1 LAERIFLVAVFQKQT
16 QSAEPFFFFT
26 AKMSTAILSAAAPG
40 PSAAPA
46 VERVQKAPSRKRKAP
61 TTDELPR
68 KRKAEDPEKR
78 RARKRKDAEESE
90 QPAPKASKAIKVL
103 KEPKESKEPE
113 ADGVEEKAAPTPR
126 PASSNPTA
134 HAAACKRKQDAINT
148 RFLALV
154 NSGCVNACNGK
165 VLKRLNR
172 KTVEVNG
179 VRQLAFAQF
188 ISEPELRFY
197 MQKFGPVPAQP
208 SRKQSGYMRFSKIK
222 REEWRDNPKYININ
236 RQNPNGSKAIVSDIA
251 KEWKSFSTEEQ
262 SVFKNMTDEDVDLR
276 ISELRALKPTEGP
289 AEGAAEPAIAPATQP
304 EVAM

>member
-1 LAERIFLVAVFQKQT
+1 
-16 QSAEPFFFFT
+16 
-26 AKMSTAILSAAAPG
+26 MSTATLSASNPAAQPDLTSSLASLASPAPTAPTA
-40 PSAAPA
+40 PS
-46 VERVQKAPSRKRKAP
+46 KAPSRKRKATATEQP
-61 TTDELPR
+61 AR
-68 KRKAEDPEKR
+68 KRKPEDPEKR
-78 RARKRKDAEESE
+78 RSRKRKEDDAEE
-90 QPAPKASKAIKVL
+90 PGPKASKT
-103 KEPKESKEPE
+103 PKTSKAPKAAE
-113 ADGVEEKAAPTPR
+113 AAPDGVEEKTVPTPR

-172 KTVEVNG
+172 KTVDVNG

-222 REEWRDNPKYININ
+222 REEWRDNPKYINVN

-251 KEWKSFSTEEQ
+251 KEWKSFTVEEQ
-262 SVFKNMTDEDVDLR
+262 SVFKNMTDDDVDLR
-276 ISELRALKPTEGP
+276 ISELRALKP
-289 AEGAAEPAIAPATQP
+289 AEAAEPPSAPAAPAAQP

>member
-1 LAERIFLVAVFQKQT
+1 
-16 QSAEPFFFFT
+16 
-26 AKMSTAILSAAAPG
+26 MSTATLSASTPAAAATDG
-40 PSAAPA
+40 VSAG
-46 VERVQKAPSRKRKAP
+46 VEIVQKAPSRKRKAA
-61 TTDELPR
+61 TTDDHEKTASR

-78 RARKRKDAEESE
+78 RARKRKTEEVKDVKAPE
-90 QPAPKASKAIKVL
+90 PKAA
-103 KEPKESKEPE
+103 E
-113 ADGVEEKAAPTPR
+113 AGEGVEEKPAPTPR

-154 NSGCVNACNGK
+154 NSGCVNSCNGK

-197 MQKFGPVPAQP
+197 MQKFGPVPTQP

-222 REEWRDNPKYININ
+222 REEWRDNPKYINVN

-251 KEWKSFSTEEQ
+251 KEWKSFTIEEQ

-276 ISELRALKPTEGP
+276 ISELRAQKPADVQLGTL
-289 AEGAAEPAIAPATQP
+289 QP

>member
-1 LAERIFLVAVFQKQT
+1 MVMHASSST
-16 QSAEPFFFFT
+16 SSTSAGVT
-26 AKMSTAILSAAAPG
+26 AG
-40 PSAAPA
+40 PAGADI
-46 VERVQKAPSRKRKAP
+46 VRKAPSRKRKAP
-61 TTDELPR
+61 TTDDPEKTTSR

-78 RARKRKDAEESE
+78 RTRKRKTEEIKAPEPKAAEAVDAAEER
-90 QPAPKASKAIKVL
+90 P
-103 KEPKESKEPE
+103 
-113 ADGVEEKAAPTPR
+113 APTPR

-154 NSGCVNACNGK
+154 NSGCVNSCNGK

-197 MQKFGPVPAQP
+197 MQKFGPVPTQP

-222 REEWRDNPKYININ
+222 REEWRDNPKYINVN

-251 KEWKSFSTEEQ
+251 KEWKSFTVEEQ

-276 ISELRALKPTEGP
+276 ISELRTQKPADGP
-289 AEGAAEPAIAPATQP
+289 ADGPPTAPQP

>member
-1 LAERIFLVAVFQKQT
+1 MSTTSASAPKLPAAERT
-16 QSAEPFFFFT
+16 T
-26 AKMSTAILSAAAPG
+26 T
-40 PSAAPA
+40 
-46 VERVQKAPSRKRKAP
+46 ERATKAPRKRKAP
-61 TTDELPR
+61 TTEEGADKVTR
-68 KRKAEDPEKR
+68 KRKVEDPEKR
-78 RARKRKDAEESE
+78 RPKKRKEEVE
-90 QPAPKASKAIKVL
+90 APKA
-103 KEPKESKEPE
+103 EE
-113 ADGVEEKAAPTPR
+113 AAGEAPEEKTVSTPTPR

-172 KTVEVNG
+172 KTVEVDG

-197 MQKFGPVPAQP
+197 MQKFGPVPTQP

-236 RQNPNGSKAIVSDIA
+236 KQNPNGSKAIVSDIA
-251 KEWKSFSTEEQ
+251 KEWKSFSEDEQ
-262 SVFKNMTDEDVDLR
+262 KVFKNMTDEDVDLR
-276 ISELRALKPTEGP
+276 IAELRGQKPIEGAAIP
-289 AEGAAEPAIAPATQP
+289 AEGAAIPGPQQ

>member
-1 LAERIFLVAVFQKQT
+1 
-16 QSAEPFFFFT
+16 
-26 AKMSTAILSAAAPG
+26 MSAAT
-40 PSAAPA
+40 SSLSTT
-46 VERVQKAPSRKRKAP
+46 ERATKAPTRKRKAP
-61 TTDELPR
+61 TAEEAPEKATR
-68 KRKAEDPEKR
+68 KRKVEDPEKR
-78 RARKRKDAEESE
+78 RPRKRKVEEAE
-90 QPAPKASKAIKVL
+90 APKAEDAAA
-103 KEPKESKEPE
+103 P
-113 ADGVEEKAAPTPR
+113 ADAPEEKTASAPTPR

-172 KTVEVNG
+172 KTVEVGG

-197 MQKFGPVPAQP
+197 MQKFGPVPTQP

-236 RQNPNGSKAIVSDIA
+236 KQNPNGSKAIVSDIA
-251 KEWKSFSTEEQ
+251 KEWKSFSEDEQ
-262 SVFKNMTDEDVDLR
+262 KVFKNMTDEDVDLR
-276 ISELRALKPTEGP
+276 ISELRGQKPAADTP
-289 AEGAAEPAIAPATQP
+289 APQAEGTAQSIAPQP